1 MPAAIGL
8 PDSGS
13 VTTVVKP
20 LLVYPAPVPAELAQA
35 LDMADRDY
43 VAISTEMAAAAQMP
57 DGGWA
62 GAIVAADIN
71 AEGAWAICRALRKTE
86 DPLPLVLLINGRQLD
101 DLADRD
107 DLFDDFC
114 LTPFHPRELD
124 RRITHALSSSGT
136 VDPIGQLISYDS
148 LVLNVDTYQAAI
160 DGEPLDLTHME
171 YELLKFLASSPGRV
185 FTREVLLSRV
195 WGYDYFGGARTVDV
209 HIRRLRS
216 KLGDEHAPMI
226 QTVRSVGYSLGSSD
240 SGLRKS

>member
-1 MPAAIGL
+1 
-8 PDSGS
+8 
-13 VTTVVKP
+13 VKP
-20 LLVYPAPVPAELAQA
+20 LLVYPSPVPAELAQA
-35 LDMADRDY
+35 LDMAGRAY
-43 VAISTEMAAAAQMP
+43 VAVATEAAVSSERP
-57 DGGWA
+57 DEGWA

-71 AEGAWAICRALRKTE
+71 ADGAWAICRALRKGD

-107 DLFDDFC
+107 ALFDDFC
-114 LTPFHPRELD
+114 ITPFHPRELD
-124 RRITHALSSSGT
+124 RRITHTLFVSGAG
-136 VDPIGQLISYDS
+136 DSPGQLVTYGE

-160 DGEPLDLTHME
+160 AGEPLDLTHME

-216 KLGDEHAPMI
+216 KLGEEHAGII
-226 QTVRSVGYSLGSSD
+226 QTVRSVGYSLGKSSW
-240 SGLRKS
+240 SG

>member
-1 MPAAIGL
+1 M
-8 PDSGS
+8 
-13 VTTVVKP
+13 KP

-35 LDMADRDY
+35 LDMAGRAH
-43 VAISTEMAAAAQMP
+43 VAVASEAALKSEEP
-57 DGGWA
+57 NDGWG

-71 AEGAWAICRALRKTE
+71 ADGAWAICRLLRKSHE
-86 DPLPLVLLINGRQLD
+86 ALPIVVLINGRQLD

-107 DLFDDFC
+107 ALFDDFC
-114 LTPFHPRELD
+114 ISPFHPRELD
-124 RRITHALSSSGT
+124 RRITHALFVSGAG
-136 VDPIGQLISYDS
+136 DAPGQLITYGE

-160 DGEPLDLTHME
+160 AGEPLDLTHME

-216 KLGDEHAPMI
+216 KLGEDHAQII
-226 QTVRSVGYSLGSSD
+226 QTVRSVGYSLG
-240 SGLRKS
+240 KSTWTS